1 MIKWPHISRYWDIHF
16 RAMKVSKALWDTF
29 ANEVFQRPRIGGT
42 DGVGGTEAQHAWGG
56 PIVSQTFPFA
66 VGFYQPT
73 RDLWSQCECLGVLH
87 SCLPFSWG
95 YVTLPLLLMFVSCQS
110 QLSLFCIIS
119 LLARSLPLKFSPVR
133 SQIICAPFQNSKF
146 FMHLMDPREPVH
158 RSKKTRIQLRRSLRC
173 PQIGSPQ
180 VTNLKVN
187 PLKKTFK
194 TDRVWSLEV
203 DFGTPETNFVSIIS
217 NWKCKSHDHMSCIF
231 PLVECHARAAS
242 ACVRSLQLFSIRIH
256 GTRGKARHRSHFE
269 PVSSKF
275 WFCWWETWSF
285 FTEDLSKQK
294 SSRFQSCLRLK
305 YEFLSEEIPR
315 SCGLMLCWLGMKPII
330 MSSRVGICR
339 TVDPMMDVAIE
350 GRLSTVPCQ
359 EKGRT
364 WLQAEQV
371 KWISNYHDV
380 SRLSML
386 QTSFNKSSVP
396 PNLRNTVVLPCSW
409 SQLTLLA
416 ASSYLPISRLCSNNA
431 NIWEGTLLNCWSSGV
446 LLHWGGYWSSIA
458 IQFSRGPDN
467 CSKFFSHAVGSCPG
481 LAQIVLTSCLASRK
495 VFSWC
500 AIAGAVKDF
509 AKVLMLRK
517 GKTCLSCG
525 PEKGVRKPTG
535 LVLPLERTI
544 WVGVEFRQCPWSH
557 WNSRTC
563 WTFLAKWHFEAFGC
577 IASGR
582 PNWRTAM
589 AVWRVNRR
597 VPFGSHVQ
605 GDLADLRALQA
616 ELWESRKSRTAE
628 ASAVP
633 EEQSLLDSLECGSL
647 IKECKFSISS
657 RLHEAP
663 LRPFVLSLLFSC
675 FSCTGDTSC
684 SSAASAREGS
694 GTFFS
699 TEDSKDSAWFEA
711 WRGHQAGIVAL
722 FFWL

>member
-1 MIKWPHISRYWDIHF
+1 MC
-16 RAMKVSKALWDTF
+16 TF
-29 ANEVFQRPRIGGT
+29 
-42 DGVGGTEAQHAWGG
+42 
-56 PIVSQTFPFA
+56 
-66 VGFYQPT
+66 
-73 RDLWSQCECLGVLH
+73 
-87 SCLPFSWG
+87 
-95 YVTLPLLLMFVSCQS
+95 
-110 QLSLFCIIS
+110 
-119 LLARSLPLKFSPVR
+119 
-133 SQIICAPFQNSKF
+133 SKF
-146 FMHLMDPREPVH
+146 QVFHAFDGPPR
-158 RSKKTRIQLRRSLRC
+158 TC
-173 PQIGSPQ
+173 AQIEEDTHPAETFFEVPPSPQ

-517 GKTCLSCG
+517 GKTGKTCLSCG

-535 LVLPLERTI
+535 LVLPHLERTI
-544 WVGVEFRQCPWSH
+544 WVGVEFRCPWSH
-557 WNSRTC
+557 WN
-563 WTFLAKWHFEAFGC
+563 FDFFGC
-577 IASGR
+577 KA
-582 PNWRTAM
+582 
-589 AVWRVNRR
+589 
-597 VPFGSHVQ
+597 
-605 GDLADLRALQA
+605 LRGFWMHCQWVAQLKDRHDGNA
-616 ELWESRKSRTAE
+616 
-628 ASAVP
+628 
-633 EEQSLLDSLECGSL
+633 
-647 IKECKFSISS
+647 S
-657 RLHEAP
+657 RLCE
-663 LRPFVLSLLFSC
+663 
-675 FSCTGDTSC
+675 
-684 SSAASAREGS
+684 E
-694 GTFFS
+694 
-699 TEDSKDSAWFEA
+699 
-711 WRGHQAGIVAL
+711 
-722 FFWL
+722 